1 MNEKQPTLTKT
12 FRAQWAVMTFYER
25 FEQVIAL
32 ALSAIIAVIIVVS
45 LLQLISIVFSLL
57 IIDAFN
63 PLDHKVFQAVF
74 GMIMTLLIAMEFK
87 HSIVRV
93 ALRRDSIIQ
102 VKTVILIGLI
112 ALARKFVILDP
123 ETGPAKVAALAGATL
138 ALGAAY
144 WLLRERDDRTAG
156 KAQMISRDL
165 RHAQNVGARH
175 RWLNRLQTALLVLTL
190 LGIAAVAGSLLLGD
204 GGLWLALAAAGFT
217 LLLEPAAAS
226 GLTLRLYGARPL
238 HPDEAPDL
246 WAVLRELAARA
257 GLPAV
262 PVPHYVPSGVVNAF
276 ATGSKHH
283 AAIALTDGLL
293 RSLTPRELTGVL
305 GHEIAHIA
313 NEDLRVMGLADSI
326 SRLTHLLALL
336 GQLAIVL
343 SLPALLLGVTEVN
356 WPALLL
362 LAVAPQL
369 ALLAQLGL
377 SRVREFDAD
386 RLAAE
391 LTGDPHG
398 LASALAKIERVSR
411 SWRAW
416 LLPGWGNPEPS
427 WLRTHPATAER
438 IERLLELAPPPAMP
452 PFPSA
457 RFVPEVTVSPRPPR
471 WRTGGLWR

>member
-1 MNEKQPTLTKT
+1 M
-12 FRAQWAVMTFYER
+12 
-25 FEQVIAL
+25 
-32 ALSAIIAVIIVVS
+32 
-45 LLQLISIVFSLL
+45 
-57 IIDAFN
+57 
-63 PLDHKVFQAVF
+63 
-74 GMIMTLLIAMEFK
+74 
-87 HSIVRV
+87 
-93 ALRRDSIIQ
+93 
-102 VKTVILIGLI
+102 
-112 ALARKFVILDP
+112 
-123 ETGPAKVAALAGATL
+123 TGPPGN
-138 ALGAAY
+138 
-144 WLLRERDDRTAG
+144 
-156 KAQMISRDL
+156 AQMISRDL
-165 RHAQNVGARH
+165 RHAQDVGARH

-190 LGIAAVAGSLLLGD
+190 PGIAAVAGSLLLGD

-238 HPDEAPDL
+238 YPDEAPDL

-343 SLPALLLGVTEVN
+343 SLPALLLGVAEVN

-411 SWRAW
+411 SWCAW

>member
-1 MNEKQPTLTKT
+1 MTGQP
-12 FRAQWAVMTFYER
+12 
-25 FEQVIAL
+25 
-32 ALSAIIAVIIVVS
+32 
-45 LLQLISIVFSLL
+45 
-57 IIDAFN
+57 
-63 PLDHKVFQAVF
+63 
-74 GMIMTLLIAMEFK
+74 
-87 HSIVRV
+87 
-93 ALRRDSIIQ
+93 
-102 VKTVILIGLI
+102 
-112 ALARKFVILDP
+112 
-123 ETGPAKVAALAGATL
+123 
-138 ALGAAY
+138 
-144 WLLRERDDRTAG
+144 G

-175 RWLNRLQTALLVLTL
+175 RWHNRLQTVLLVLTL

-257 GLPAV
+257 GLPTV

-343 SLPALLLGVTEVN
+343 SLPALLLGVAEVN

>member
-1 MNEKQPTLTKT
+1 M
-12 FRAQWAVMTFYER
+12 
-25 FEQVIAL
+25 
-32 ALSAIIAVIIVVS
+32 
-45 LLQLISIVFSLL
+45 
-57 IIDAFN
+57 
-63 PLDHKVFQAVF
+63 
-74 GMIMTLLIAMEFK
+74 
-87 HSIVRV
+87 
-93 ALRRDSIIQ
+93 
-102 VKTVILIGLI
+102 
-112 ALARKFVILDP
+112 
-123 ETGPAKVAALAGATL
+123 TGPPGN
-138 ALGAAY
+138 
-144 WLLRERDDRTAG
+144 
-156 KAQMISRDL
+156 AQMISRDL
-165 RHAQNVGARH
+165 RHAQDVGARH

-238 HPDEAPDL
+238 YPDEAPDL

-343 SLPALLLGVTEVN
+343 SLPALLLGVAEVN

-471 WRTGGLWR
+471 WRTGGFWR

>member
-1 MNEKQPTLTKT
+1 M
-12 FRAQWAVMTFYER
+12 
-25 FEQVIAL
+25 
-32 ALSAIIAVIIVVS
+32 
-45 LLQLISIVFSLL
+45 
-57 IIDAFN
+57 
-63 PLDHKVFQAVF
+63 
-74 GMIMTLLIAMEFK
+74 
-87 HSIVRV
+87 
-93 ALRRDSIIQ
+93 
-102 VKTVILIGLI
+102 
-112 ALARKFVILDP
+112 
-123 ETGPAKVAALAGATL
+123 TGPPGN
-138 ALGAAY
+138 
-144 WLLRERDDRTAG
+144 
-156 KAQMISRDL
+156 AQMISRDL
-165 RHAQNVGARH
+165 RHAQDVGARH

-190 LGIAAVAGSLLLGD
+190 PGIAAVAGSLLLGD

-238 HPDEAPDL
+238 YPDEAPDL

-343 SLPALLLGVTEVN
+343 SLPALLLGVAEVN

>member
-1 MNEKQPTLTKT
+1 MTGQP
-12 FRAQWAVMTFYER
+12 
-25 FEQVIAL
+25 
-32 ALSAIIAVIIVVS
+32 
-45 LLQLISIVFSLL
+45 
-57 IIDAFN
+57 
-63 PLDHKVFQAVF
+63 
-74 GMIMTLLIAMEFK
+74 
-87 HSIVRV
+87 
-93 ALRRDSIIQ
+93 
-102 VKTVILIGLI
+102 
-112 ALARKFVILDP
+112 
-123 ETGPAKVAALAGATL
+123 
-138 ALGAAY
+138 
-144 WLLRERDDRTAG
+144 G

-165 RHAQNVGARH
+165 RHAQDVGARH

-238 HPDEAPDL
+238 YPDEAPDL

-293 RSLTPRELTGVL
+293 CSLTPRELTGVL

-343 SLPALLLGVTEVN
+343 SLPALLLGVAEVN

>member
-1 MNEKQPTLTKT
+1 
-12 FRAQWAVMTFYER
+12 
-25 FEQVIAL
+25 
-32 ALSAIIAVIIVVS
+32 
-45 LLQLISIVFSLL
+45 
-57 IIDAFN
+57 
-63 PLDHKVFQAVF
+63 
-74 GMIMTLLIAMEFK
+74 
-87 HSIVRV
+87 
-93 ALRRDSIIQ
+93 
-102 VKTVILIGLI
+102 
-112 ALARKFVILDP
+112 
-123 ETGPAKVAALAGATL
+123 
-138 ALGAAY
+138 
-144 WLLRERDDRTAG
+144 
-156 KAQMISRDL
+156 MISRDL

-438 IERLLELAPPPAMP
+438 IERLLELTPPPAMP

>member
-1 MNEKQPTLTKT
+1 MTGQP
-12 FRAQWAVMTFYER
+12 
-25 FEQVIAL
+25 
-32 ALSAIIAVIIVVS
+32 
-45 LLQLISIVFSLL
+45 
-57 IIDAFN
+57 
-63 PLDHKVFQAVF
+63 
-74 GMIMTLLIAMEFK
+74 
-87 HSIVRV
+87 
-93 ALRRDSIIQ
+93 
-102 VKTVILIGLI
+102 
-112 ALARKFVILDP
+112 
-123 ETGPAKVAALAGATL
+123 
-138 ALGAAY
+138 
-144 WLLRERDDRTAG
+144 G

-313 NEDLRVMGLADSI
+313 NEDMRVMGLADSI

>member
-1 MNEKQPTLTKT
+1 MKEKQADPIKT

-63 PLDHKVFQAVF
+63 PLDHKVFQTVF

-112 ALARKFVILDP
+112 ALAQARHWPSGRL
-123 ETGPAKVAALAGATL
+123 TGCCASAMTGQP
-138 ALGAAY
+138 
-144 WLLRERDDRTAG
+144 G

-438 IERLLELAPPPAMP
+438 IERLLELAPPPVMP

>member
-1 MNEKQPTLTKT
+1 MTGQP
-12 FRAQWAVMTFYER
+12 
-25 FEQVIAL
+25 
-32 ALSAIIAVIIVVS
+32 
-45 LLQLISIVFSLL
+45 
-57 IIDAFN
+57 
-63 PLDHKVFQAVF
+63 
-74 GMIMTLLIAMEFK
+74 
-87 HSIVRV
+87 
-93 ALRRDSIIQ
+93 
-102 VKTVILIGLI
+102 
-112 ALARKFVILDP
+112 
-123 ETGPAKVAALAGATL
+123 
-138 ALGAAY
+138 
-144 WLLRERDDRTAG
+144 G

-257 GLPAV
+257 GLPTV

-343 SLPALLLGVTEVN
+343 SLPTLLLGVTEVN

-457 RFVPEVTVSPRPPR
+457 RFDPEGTVSPRPPR

>member
-1 MNEKQPTLTKT
+1 MTGQP
-12 FRAQWAVMTFYER
+12 
-25 FEQVIAL
+25 
-32 ALSAIIAVIIVVS
+32 
-45 LLQLISIVFSLL
+45 
-57 IIDAFN
+57 
-63 PLDHKVFQAVF
+63 
-74 GMIMTLLIAMEFK
+74 
-87 HSIVRV
+87 
-93 ALRRDSIIQ
+93 
-102 VKTVILIGLI
+102 
-112 ALARKFVILDP
+112 
-123 ETGPAKVAALAGATL
+123 
-138 ALGAAY
+138 
-144 WLLRERDDRTAG
+144 G

-343 SLPALLLGVTEVN
+343 SLPTLLLGVTEVN

-457 RFVPEVTVSPRPPR
+457 RFDPEVTVSPRPPR

>member
-1 MNEKQPTLTKT
+1 M
-12 FRAQWAVMTFYER
+12 
-25 FEQVIAL
+25 
-32 ALSAIIAVIIVVS
+32 
-45 LLQLISIVFSLL
+45 
-57 IIDAFN
+57 
-63 PLDHKVFQAVF
+63 
-74 GMIMTLLIAMEFK
+74 
-87 HSIVRV
+87 
-93 ALRRDSIIQ
+93 
-102 VKTVILIGLI
+102 
-112 ALARKFVILDP
+112 
-123 ETGPAKVAALAGATL
+123 TGPPGN
-138 ALGAAY
+138 
-144 WLLRERDDRTAG
+144 
-156 KAQMISRDL
+156 AQMISRDL
-165 RHAQNVGARH
+165 RHAQDVGARH

-190 LGIAAVAGSLLLGD
+190 IGIAAVAGSLLLGD

-238 HPDEAPDL
+238 YPDEAPDL

-343 SLPALLLGVTEVN
+343 SLPALLLGVAEVN

>member
-1 MNEKQPTLTKT
+1 MTGQP
-12 FRAQWAVMTFYER
+12 
-25 FEQVIAL
+25 
-32 ALSAIIAVIIVVS
+32 
-45 LLQLISIVFSLL
+45 
-57 IIDAFN
+57 
-63 PLDHKVFQAVF
+63 
-74 GMIMTLLIAMEFK
+74 
-87 HSIVRV
+87 
-93 ALRRDSIIQ
+93 
-102 VKTVILIGLI
+102 
-112 ALARKFVILDP
+112 
-123 ETGPAKVAALAGATL
+123 
-138 ALGAAY
+138 
-144 WLLRERDDRTAG
+144 G

-438 IERLLELAPPPAMP
+438 LSLIHI
-452 PFPSA
+452 
-457 RFVPEVTVSPRPPR
+457 
-471 WRTGGLWR
+471 

>member
-1 MNEKQPTLTKT
+1 MKEKQADPIKT

-63 PLDHKVFQAVF
+63 PLDHKVFQTVF

-102 VKTVILIGLI
+102 VKTVILIGL
-112 ALARKFVILDP
+112 ARHWPSGRL
-123 ETGPAKVAALAGATL
+123 TGCCASAMTGQP
-138 ALGAAY
+138 
-144 WLLRERDDRTAG
+144 G

-238 HPDEAPDL
+238 HPGC
-246 WAVLRELAARA
+246 VARNWRRGPGCLPCRYRTTCPA
-257 GLPAV
+257 GSSTPSP
-262 PVPHYVPSGVVNAF
+262 PVRSITRPS
-276 ATGSKHH
+276 
-283 AAIALTDGLL
+283 
-293 RSLTPRELTGVL
+293 R
-305 GHEIAHIA
+305 
-313 NEDLRVMGLADSI
+313 
-326 SRLTHLLALL
+326 
-336 GQLAIVL
+336 
-343 SLPALLLGVTEVN
+343 
-356 WPALLL
+356 
-362 LAVAPQL
+362 
-369 ALLAQLGL
+369 
-377 SRVREFDAD
+377 
-386 RLAAE
+386 
-391 LTGDPHG
+391 
-398 LASALAKIERVSR
+398 
-411 SWRAW
+411 
-416 LLPGWGNPEPS
+416 
-427 WLRTHPATAER
+427 
-438 IERLLELAPPPAMP
+438 
-452 PFPSA
+452 
-457 RFVPEVTVSPRPPR
+457 
-471 WRTGGLWR
+471 

>member
-1 MNEKQPTLTKT
+1 
-12 FRAQWAVMTFYER
+12 
-25 FEQVIAL
+25 
-32 ALSAIIAVIIVVS
+32 
-45 LLQLISIVFSLL
+45 
-57 IIDAFN
+57 
-63 PLDHKVFQAVF
+63 
-74 GMIMTLLIAMEFK
+74 
-87 HSIVRV
+87 
-93 ALRRDSIIQ
+93 
-102 VKTVILIGLI
+102 
-112 ALARKFVILDP
+112 
-123 ETGPAKVAALAGATL
+123 
-138 ALGAAY
+138 
-144 WLLRERDDRTAG
+144 
-156 KAQMISRDL
+156 MISRDL
-165 RHAQNVGARH
+165 RHAQDVGARH

-238 HPDEAPDL
+238 YPDEAPDL

-293 RSLTPRELTGVL
+293 CSLTPRELTGVL

-343 SLPALLLGVTEVN
+343 SLPALLLGVAEVN

>member
-1 MNEKQPTLTKT
+1 
-12 FRAQWAVMTFYER
+12 
-25 FEQVIAL
+25 
-32 ALSAIIAVIIVVS
+32 
-45 LLQLISIVFSLL
+45 
-57 IIDAFN
+57 
-63 PLDHKVFQAVF
+63 
-74 GMIMTLLIAMEFK
+74 
-87 HSIVRV
+87 
-93 ALRRDSIIQ
+93 
-102 VKTVILIGLI
+102 
-112 ALARKFVILDP
+112 
-123 ETGPAKVAALAGATL
+123 
-138 ALGAAY
+138 
-144 WLLRERDDRTAG
+144 
-156 KAQMISRDL
+156 MISRDL

-257 GLPAV
+257 GLPTV

-457 RFVPEVTVSPRPPR
+457 RFDPEVTVSPRPPR

>member
-1 MNEKQPTLTKT
+1 
-12 FRAQWAVMTFYER
+12 
-25 FEQVIAL
+25 
-32 ALSAIIAVIIVVS
+32 
-45 LLQLISIVFSLL
+45 
-57 IIDAFN
+57 
-63 PLDHKVFQAVF
+63 
-74 GMIMTLLIAMEFK
+74 
-87 HSIVRV
+87 
-93 ALRRDSIIQ
+93 
-102 VKTVILIGLI
+102 
-112 ALARKFVILDP
+112 
-123 ETGPAKVAALAGATL
+123 
-138 ALGAAY
+138 
-144 WLLRERDDRTAG
+144 
-156 KAQMISRDL
+156 MISRDL

-238 HPDEAPDL
+238 PPDEAPDL

-293 RSLTPRELTGVL
+293 RSLPPRELTGVL

-313 NEDLRVMGLADSI
+313 NEDMRVMGLADSI

-457 RFVPEVTVSPRPPR
+457 RFAPEVTVSPRPPR

>member
-1 MNEKQPTLTKT
+1 
-12 FRAQWAVMTFYER
+12 
-25 FEQVIAL
+25 
-32 ALSAIIAVIIVVS
+32 
-45 LLQLISIVFSLL
+45 
-57 IIDAFN
+57 
-63 PLDHKVFQAVF
+63 
-74 GMIMTLLIAMEFK
+74 
-87 HSIVRV
+87 
-93 ALRRDSIIQ
+93 
-102 VKTVILIGLI
+102 
-112 ALARKFVILDP
+112 
-123 ETGPAKVAALAGATL
+123 
-138 ALGAAY
+138 
-144 WLLRERDDRTAG
+144 
-156 KAQMISRDL
+156 MISRDL
-165 RHAQNVGARH
+165 RHAQDVGARH

-190 LGIAAVAGSLLLGD
+190 PGIAAVAGSLLLGD

-238 HPDEAPDL
+238 YPDEAPDL

>member
-1 MNEKQPTLTKT
+1 MTGQP
-12 FRAQWAVMTFYER
+12 
-25 FEQVIAL
+25 
-32 ALSAIIAVIIVVS
+32 
-45 LLQLISIVFSLL
+45 
-57 IIDAFN
+57 
-63 PLDHKVFQAVF
+63 
-74 GMIMTLLIAMEFK
+74 
-87 HSIVRV
+87 
-93 ALRRDSIIQ
+93 
-102 VKTVILIGLI
+102 
-112 ALARKFVILDP
+112 
-123 ETGPAKVAALAGATL
+123 
-138 ALGAAY
+138 
-144 WLLRERDDRTAG
+144 G

-175 RWLNRLQTALLVLTL
+175 RWHNRLQTVLLVLTL

-238 HPDEAPDL
+238 PPDEAPDL

-257 GLPAV
+257 GLPTV

-343 SLPALLLGVTEVN
+343 SLPTLLLGVTEVN

-398 LASALAKIERVSR
+398 LASALAKIERVSS

-416 LLPGWGNPEPS
+416 LLPGCGNPEPS

-457 RFVPEVTVSPRPPR
+457 RFDPEVTVSPRPPR

>member
-1 MNEKQPTLTKT
+1 MITAMIADSASAMTGQP
-12 FRAQWAVMTFYER
+12 
-25 FEQVIAL
+25 
-32 ALSAIIAVIIVVS
+32 
-45 LLQLISIVFSLL
+45 
-57 IIDAFN
+57 
-63 PLDHKVFQAVF
+63 
-74 GMIMTLLIAMEFK
+74 
-87 HSIVRV
+87 
-93 ALRRDSIIQ
+93 
-102 VKTVILIGLI
+102 
-112 ALARKFVILDP
+112 
-123 ETGPAKVAALAGATL
+123 
-138 ALGAAY
+138 
-144 WLLRERDDRTAG
+144 G

-336 GQLAIVL
+336 GQIMLL
-343 SLPALLLGVTEVN
+343 FSLPALLWGTVAIQ

-362 LAVAPQL
+362 LVVSPQL
-369 ALLAQLGL
+369 ALLGL
-377 SRVREFDAD
+377 SRVHEFDAD
-386 RLAAE
+386 RLTAE
-391 LTGDPHG
+391 LTGDPQG
-398 LASALAKIERVSR
+398 LALALAKIERES
-411 SWRAW
+411 RAW

-427 WLRTHPATAER
+427 WLRTHPATTER
-438 IERLLELAPPPAMP
+438 IQRLRELADSMAPQPLHSS
-452 PFPSA
+452 PFLPDIPLA
-457 RFVPEVTVSPRPPR
+457 PRPPR
-471 WRTGGLWR
+471 WRASGVWR

>member
-1 MNEKQPTLTKT
+1 M
-12 FRAQWAVMTFYER
+12 
-25 FEQVIAL
+25 
-32 ALSAIIAVIIVVS
+32 
-45 LLQLISIVFSLL
+45 
-57 IIDAFN
+57 
-63 PLDHKVFQAVF
+63 
-74 GMIMTLLIAMEFK
+74 
-87 HSIVRV
+87 
-93 ALRRDSIIQ
+93 
-102 VKTVILIGLI
+102 
-112 ALARKFVILDP
+112 
-123 ETGPAKVAALAGATL
+123 TGPPGN
-138 ALGAAY
+138 
-144 WLLRERDDRTAG
+144 
-156 KAQMISRDL
+156 AQMISRDL
-165 RHAQNVGARH
+165 RHAQDVGARH

-238 HPDEAPDL
+238 YPDEAPDL

-343 SLPALLLGVTEVN
+343 SLPALLLGVAEVN

-457 RFVPEVTVSPRPPR
+457 RFVPEGTVSPRPPR

>member
-1 MNEKQPTLTKT
+1 
-12 FRAQWAVMTFYER
+12 
-25 FEQVIAL
+25 
-32 ALSAIIAVIIVVS
+32 
-45 LLQLISIVFSLL
+45 
-57 IIDAFN
+57 
-63 PLDHKVFQAVF
+63 
-74 GMIMTLLIAMEFK
+74 
-87 HSIVRV
+87 
-93 ALRRDSIIQ
+93 
-102 VKTVILIGLI
+102 
-112 ALARKFVILDP
+112 
-123 ETGPAKVAALAGATL
+123 
-138 ALGAAY
+138 
-144 WLLRERDDRTAG
+144 
-156 KAQMISRDL
+156 MISRDL
-165 RHAQNVGARH
+165 RHAQDVGARH

-238 HPDEAPDL
+238 YPDEAPDL

-343 SLPALLLGVTEVN
+343 SLPALLLGVAEVN

-471 WRTGGLWR
+471 WRTGGFWR

>member
-1 MNEKQPTLTKT
+1 
-12 FRAQWAVMTFYER
+12 
-25 FEQVIAL
+25 
-32 ALSAIIAVIIVVS
+32 
-45 LLQLISIVFSLL
+45 
-57 IIDAFN
+57 
-63 PLDHKVFQAVF
+63 
-74 GMIMTLLIAMEFK
+74 
-87 HSIVRV
+87 
-93 ALRRDSIIQ
+93 
-102 VKTVILIGLI
+102 
-112 ALARKFVILDP
+112 
-123 ETGPAKVAALAGATL
+123 
-138 ALGAAY
+138 
-144 WLLRERDDRTAG
+144 
-156 KAQMISRDL
+156 MISRDL
-165 RHAQNVGARH
+165 RHAQDVGARH

-226 GLTLRLYGARPL
+226 GLRLYGARPL
-238 HPDEAPDL
+238 YPDEAPDL

-343 SLPALLLGVTEVN
+343 SLPALLLGVAEVN

>member
-1 MNEKQPTLTKT
+1 MTGQP
-12 FRAQWAVMTFYER
+12 
-25 FEQVIAL
+25 
-32 ALSAIIAVIIVVS
+32 
-45 LLQLISIVFSLL
+45 
-57 IIDAFN
+57 
-63 PLDHKVFQAVF
+63 
-74 GMIMTLLIAMEFK
+74 
-87 HSIVRV
+87 
-93 ALRRDSIIQ
+93 
-102 VKTVILIGLI
+102 
-112 ALARKFVILDP
+112 
-123 ETGPAKVAALAGATL
+123 
-138 ALGAAY
+138 
-144 WLLRERDDRTAG
+144 G

-175 RWLNRLQTALLVLTL
+175 RWHNRLQTVLLVLTL

-257 GLPAV
+257 GLPTV

-343 SLPALLLGVTEVN
+343 SLPTLLLGVTEVN

-377 SRVREFDAD
+377 SSGARIRRRPARCRID
-386 RLAAE
+386 RRPARA
-391 LTGDPHG
+391 G
-398 LASALAKIERVSR
+398 LSARQDRAGEPL
-411 SWRAW
+411 WRAAAARMGQSGT
-416 LLPGWGNPEPS
+416 LGC
-427 WLRTHPATAER
+427 AR
-438 IERLLELAPPPAMP
+438 IQRRLNAL
-452 PFPSA
+452 SA
-457 RFVPEVTVSPRPPR
+457 C
-471 WRTGGLWR
+471 